1 MLDISAH
8 LQEMWNSYMKEK
20 KRLGLE
26 RLSYDELTAEE
37 NWSRIEWDNVEKR
50 SFFIGPEA
58 YSLFTPTHTVIQGG
72 NDGQNSAP
80 IQLDLTYTMLK

>member
-1 MLDISAH
+1 
-8 LQEMWNSYMKEK
+8 MKK
-20 KRLGLE
+20 TSLIIAAAAAIALASCSNIPDKPVT
-26 RLSYDELTAEE
+26 DELTAEE